1 MDFSVVLGII
11 ALNLILILT
20 ILIVGVVWFLQIE
33 EKRKRTRQDTSLQAF
48 QEMAEQDVLHLE
60 RLVET
65 GDVNQAVDA
74 YRRLTGAD
82 AYSASDAIEHLQQW
96 LSEADEAVDLRDE

>member
-33 EKRKRTRQDTSLQAF
+33 EKRKRTRQDKSLQAF

-65 GDVNQAVDA
+65 GDVNQAVES

-82 AYSASDAIEHLQQW
+82 TYSATNAIEHLQHW
-96 LSEADEAVDLRDE
+96 LTEADEAVDLHDD